1 MYSSKFSEAI
11 CSTFSGFEMS
21 AYDPSKTY
29 VPLWT
34 KSHYSFL
41 EGASSPEEYIDAC
54 HAHGITSVVL
64 SDRDGVYGI
73 VRAHQRAKALGIRL
87 IVGSEITL
95 EDQSTIVLLAQN
107 LHGYRNLCRLI
118 SHGRLRSPKGSSS
131 VSWES
136 LYEHAEGLTALWG
149 GDRSALVRPH
159 IRDTRIS
166 SLKEAFDGRLHAM
179 VTRHFLDS
187 DPANEHQTRRLAARF
202 ELPLVAATEV
212 LYHTPTRRDL
222 QDVMTCIR
230 HCCTLRTADGR
241 TRPNHSYSLLSPA
254 EFQARFQDA
263 PELIEATRAVADSCD
278 FSLDALRYVYPAEG
292 GPDGSTPD
300 EWLRRLTFEGA
311 ERRYPEG
318 IPDNVR
324 AQLNKELQLI
334 EELDYGGYFL
344 TMRELIEFCESRGI
358 LCQGR
363 GSAANSAVCY
373 CLGITAV
380 DPVRMD
386 LLFERFLSRER
397 QEPPDIDLDIAHQRR
412 EEVIQHMYTRYG
424 RERAAMVANMI
435 RYRPRSTVRD
445 VGKVFEIADDAIDRL
460 SKVLSHGGEITAQQF
475 EDAGLCMQTP
485 THQHFLRISNELLDA
500 PRHLSIHPGGFIIG
514 KDPIAHLV
522 PIENATMEDRT
533 VIQWDK
539 YDVEAMGLFKLD
551 LLGLG
556 ALTHVDA
563 SLKLIAKHHDE
574 KYTMATI
581 PSHCVSTFEMIS
593 RADTIG
599 LFQIE
604 SRAQMSMLPR
614 LRPREFYDLVVQ
626 ISLVRPGPITGGM
639 VHPYLKRRAGEEAIT
654 YPHPSLKPVLERTLG
669 IPIFQEQVMKLAV
682 IAADYTPG
690 EADQL
695 RRDMGAWRSHG
706 RLERHRSRFIGRM
719 VSKGIELQFAER
731 VFGQIQGFGEYG
743 FPESHAA
750 SFALIAWAT
759 AWIRHHYLDA
769 FVCALL
775 NAQPMGFYSASTLI
789 QDARRSGLTILP
801 IDIRYS
807 DWENTLEPP
816 SSKAEGAQDVA
827 GLCAV
832 RLGFRQIQGFR
843 GEDAQ
848 HILNARQHALFSSL
862 RDVLARVHI
871 SEASLLR
878 LAKAGVFDGIDV
890 SRRDA
895 IWAIRHSKRQET
907 LPLFPEEKK
916 ENDAPSQGFSPLSAV
931 EQVHWDHQHMHLSTQ
946 GHLLEPLRAR
956 LEHMGLPTAHEV
968 SQKSDGHYVRYA
980 GLIIVR
986 QRPSTAAGVVFL
998 TMEDETGF
1006 VNIVIWERVW
1016 EEFAMMIRTHAFL
1029 TVHGRVQR
1037 QHDVLHVI
1045 AKRFERPRVDVTL
1058 PASRS
1063 HDFH

>member
-1 MYSSKFSEAI
+1 
-11 CSTFSGFEMS
+11 MS
-21 AYDPSKTY
+21 AYVHLNSY

-54 HAHGITSVVL
+54 HAHGISCAVL

-87 IVGSEITL
+87 IVGSEVTL

-107 LHGYRNLCRLI
+107 SRGYRNLCRLI

-131 VSWES
+131 VSWEA
-136 LYEHAEGLTALWG
+136 LYEHADGMTALWG

-159 IRDTRIS
+159 VRSTRIS
-166 SLKEAFDGRLHAM
+166 SLKDAFNGRLHAM

-187 DPANEHQTRRLAARF
+187 DPANEQQTRRLAARF
-202 ELPLVAATEV
+202 GLPLVAATEV
-212 LYHTPTRRDL
+212 LYHTPARRDL

-230 HCCTLRTADGR
+230 HSCTLRTADGR
-241 TRPNHSYSLLSPA
+241 TRANHSYSLLSPT
-254 EFQARFQDA
+254 EFHARFQDS
-263 PELIEATRAVADSCD
+263 PELIDATWAVAQSCE
-278 FSLDALRYVYPAEG
+278 FSLDTLRYVYPAEG

-318 IPDNVR
+318 IPDDVR
-324 AQLNKELQLI
+324 TQLNRELRLI

-344 TMRELIEFCESRGI
+344 TMRELVEFCEDRGI

-435 RYRPRSTVRD
+435 RYRARSTVRD

-460 SKVLSHGGEITAQQF
+460 SKVLSSGSKIEAHALEQ
-475 EDAGLCMQTP
+475 AGLCMQTP

-522 PIENATMEDRT
+522 PIENATMEGRT

-556 ALTHVDA
+556 ALTHVDS
-563 SLKLIAKHHDE
+563 SLKLIEEHHG
-574 KYTMATI
+574 KRYTMATI
-581 PSHCVSTFEMIS
+581 PSHCASTFEMIS

-639 VHPYLKRRAGEEAIT
+639 VHPYLRRRAGEEPIT

-706 RLERHRSRFIGRM
+706 RLEKHRTRFIERM
-719 VSKGIELQFAER
+719 VSKGIDLQFAER

-759 AWIRHHYLDA
+759 AWLRHHYLDA

-789 QDARRSGLTILP
+789 QDARRCGLTILP

-807 DWENTLEPP
+807 DWENTLTPP
-816 SSKAEGAQDVA
+816 PSKAEG
-827 GLCAV
+827 GRNGGSLCAV

-843 GEDAQ
+843 NEDAQ
-848 HILNARQHALFSSL
+848 RIVTARQHTEFSSF
-862 RDVLARVHI
+862 RDVLTRVCI

-878 LAKAGVFDGIDV
+878 LAKAGVFDGLNV

-907 LPLFPEEKK
+907 LPLFPQEQK
-916 ENDAPSQGFSPLSAV
+916 ENDAPTKGFSPLSAV
-931 EQVHWDHQHMHLSTQ
+931 EQVHWDHQSMQLSTQ

-956 LEHMGLPTAHEV
+956 LQRMGLPTAHQV
-968 SQKSDGHYVRYA
+968 SQTSDGHYLQYA

-1016 EEFAMMIRTHAFL
+1016 EKFSMLVRTHAL
-1029 TVHGRVQR
+1029 LVVHGRVQR
-1037 QHDVLHVI
+1037 QDDVLHVI
-1045 AKRFERPRVDVTL
+1045 AKGFERPRIDVTL
-1058 PASRS
+1058 PTSRS